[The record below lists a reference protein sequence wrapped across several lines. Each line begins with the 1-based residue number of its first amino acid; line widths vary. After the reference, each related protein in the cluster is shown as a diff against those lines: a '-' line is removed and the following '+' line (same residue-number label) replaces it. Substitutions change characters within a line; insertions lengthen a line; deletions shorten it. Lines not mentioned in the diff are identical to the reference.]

1 MLFFHYFWQ
10 TLLRSQ
16 YICCYD
22 TVYWEL
28 IVIDDHSADDTLRI
42 LKRAE
47 QTDSRIKAFLNKLR
61 YSTGHRAILARGA
74 IGSFV
79 VKILGAAIAFG
90 LHILLARLLGVTQYG
105 IYIYALTWVNI
116 LVIASLLGLNTSL
129 VRFIAAYKVQERWG
143 LLRGIVHRST
153 QFIVVFSLLISGIS
167 GIVVWFLRNRIGQD
181 QAATFGVALIL
192 LPVLVLV
199 RLREASLRALKRV
212 VLSSLPDRI
221 IRPLLLAIILSGLY
235 FYLRKPL
242 QATQAMAINLIAV
255 FTALVIGTV
264 WLVKEFPEQARDAQP
279 IYAAKE
285 WLKVSLPLLLIAS
298 MAMVL
303 SQTDIIMVGAI
314 RGADEAGI
322 YSAASRISNLVVFAL
337 MAINAI
343 LAPMISELYST
354 GKNEELQRIVTL
366 AARVIFVF
374 TLTVSIILAV
384 FGKFALSL
392 FGTEF
397 VVTYVPLLILL
408 FGQIVNALAGSV
420 GLIMTMTGHQ
430 NQAGAIVTVSAA
442 VNIILN
448 ALLIPLMGL
457 VGAAISTA
465 FTMAL
470 WNIIMLIYVHR
481 RLGINPT
488 IITI

>member
-1 MLFFHYFWQ
+1 M
-10 TLLRSQ
+10 R
-16 YICCYD
+16 
-22 TVYWEL
+22 
-28 IVIDDHSADDTLRI
+28 R
-42 LKRAE
+42 
-47 QTDSRIKAFLNKLR
+47 FLDRLQGSGN
-61 YSTGHRAILARGA
+61 GAILARGA

-116 LVIASLLGLNTSL
+116 LVIASLLGLNTSM
-129 VRFIAAYKVQERWG
+129 VRFIAAYKAQEKWG

-153 QFIVVFSLLISGIS
+153 QFVVVFSLLIGGIG
-167 GIVVWFLRNRIGQD
+167 GIVVWFLRSRIGQD

-221 IRPLLLAIILSGLY
+221 IRPLLLAAILSGLY
-235 FYLRKPL
+235 FYLRQPL

-255 FTALVIGTV
+255 FAALVIGTV
-264 WLVKEFPEQARDAQP
+264 WLVKELPEQARDARP
-279 IYAAKE
+279 IYAHRE
-285 WLKVSLPLLLIAS
+285 WLRVSLPLLLVAGMHLI
-298 MAMVL
+298 L
-303 SQTDIIMVGAI
+303 KHTDIIMLGAI
-314 RGADEAGI
+314 RGSDEAGI
-322 YSAASRISNLVVFAL
+322 YSAASRISDLVVFAL

-343 LAPMISELYST
+343 LAPMVSELYHT
-354 GKNEELQRIVTL
+354 GRMEELQRIVTL
-366 AARVIFVF
+366 AARVIFAF
-374 TLTVSIILAV
+374 TLMFSIILVV

-392 FGTEF
+392 FGAEF

-408 FGQIVNALAGSV
+408 CGQIVNALAGSV
-420 GLIMTMTGHQ
+420 GLIMTMTDHQ
-430 NQAGAIVTVSAA
+430 NQAGAIIAVSAA

-457 VGAAISTA
+457 RGAAISTA
-465 FTMAL
+465 FTMVL
-470 WNIIMLIYVHR
+470 WNITMLVYVHR
-481 RLGINPT
+481 RLGINST
-488 IITI
+488 AIAGFKYEK

>member
-1 MLFFHYFWQ
+1 MSKSFSIRGLWRKLQ
-10 TLLRSQ
+10 ADANSA
-16 YICCYD
+16 
-22 TVYWEL
+22 
-28 IVIDDHSADDTLRI
+28 IV
-42 LKRAE
+42 
-47 QTDSRIKAFLNKLR
+47 
-61 YSTGHRAILARGA
+61 ARGA

-90 LHILLARLLGVTQYG
+90 LHILLARLLGVSQYG
-105 IYIYALTWVNI
+105 IYVYAITWLNI
-116 LVIASLLGLNTSL
+116 LAILCLLGFHTSL
-129 VRFIAAYKVQERWG
+129 VRFIAAYKAQEKWG

-153 QFIVVFSLLISGIS
+153 QFVVIFSLLIGGIA
-167 GIVVWFLRNRIGQD
+167 GIVVWFLRSRIGHD

-192 LPVLVLV
+192 LPVLALV

-221 IRPLLLAIILSGLY
+221 IRPLLLAAILSGLY
-235 FYLRKPL
+235 LYLRQPL

-255 FTALVIGTV
+255 FAALVIGTL
-264 WLVKEFPEQARDAQP
+264 WLVKQLPEQVRDAQP
-279 IYAAKE
+279 IYAHRE
-285 WLKVSLPLLLIAS
+285 WLRVSLPLLLVAG

-303 SQTDIIMVGAI
+303 NQTDIIMLGAI
-314 RGADEAGI
+314 RGSDEAGI
-322 YSAASRISNLVVFAL
+322 YSAASRISSLVVFAL

-343 LAPMISELYST
+343 LAPMVSELYHT
-354 GKNEELQRIVTL
+354 GRMEELQRIVTL
-366 AARVIFVF
+366 AARVIFAF
-374 TLTVSIILAV
+374 TLMFSIILVV

-392 FGTEF
+392 FGAEF

-408 FGQIVNALAGSV
+408 CGQIVNALAGSV

-430 NQAGAIVTVSAA
+430 NQAGAIFAVSAA

-465 FTMAL
+465 VTMVL
-470 WNIIMLIYVHR
+470 WNITMLVYVQR
-481 RLGINPT
+481 RLGINST
-488 IITI
+488 VITKG